1 MAVVEVTRPRRGD
14 GGQAESYEDHKPATR
29 IRLTTDESR
38 TISYVFSDWDSE
50 IGLASNFEAMR
61 AAIASQ
67 GQPDTPAQAR
77 RRAASKEPQTA
88 VPKAVAQVFD
98 AGAMS
103 AIERWADRKLD
114 DRIKI
119 LRCWRALCAMG
130 RARNPSVIILH
141 ALYGDMPP
149 GLPARGTWA
158 KDVDLEYRRVVR
170 YVDASGGSGAALDA
184 MLLVDRRRRP
194 GDTDE
199 SLKARNVAAD
209 ASKRR
214 LVAELG
220 RAAEHLIVAAAH
232 AYRAAIRE
240 QP

>member
-1 MAVVEVTRPRRGD
+1 MAVSSVRVSKREEVK
-14 GGQAESYEDHKPATR
+14 SYEARRDPTR
-29 IRLTTDESR
+29 IRLTADESK

-50 IGLASNFEAMR
+50 VGLASNFEAMR
-61 AAIASQ
+61 QAIASQ

-77 RRAASKEPQTA
+77 KRAAAAEPQTA
-88 VPKAVAQVFD
+88 VPKAATQSFD

-114 DRIKI
+114 DRTKI

-130 RARNPSVIILH
+130 RRREPSIIILH

-158 KDVDLEYRRVVR
+158 KDVDMEYRRVVR
-170 YVDASGGSGAALDA
+170 YVDGSGGSGAALDA
-184 MLLVDRRRRP
+184 ILLVDRHRRH
-194 GDTDE
+194 GETDDA
-199 SLKARNVAAD
+199 LKARNAA
-209 ASKRR
+209 AEANKRQ
-214 LVAELG
+214 LVSELG
-220 RAAEHLIVAAAH
+220 RMAEGLIVRAAGD
-232 AYRAAIRE
+232 YRAALRE